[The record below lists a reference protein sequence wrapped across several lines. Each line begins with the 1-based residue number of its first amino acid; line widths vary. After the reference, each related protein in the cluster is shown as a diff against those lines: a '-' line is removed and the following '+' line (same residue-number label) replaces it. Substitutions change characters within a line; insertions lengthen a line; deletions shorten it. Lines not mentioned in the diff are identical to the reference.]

1 MRLVSYRTESALRGG
16 IQIGDNIYDTST
28 VAQAG
33 GLSLDDRTIDWSST
47 KQVIAA
53 DEQVLQVLERTAQA
67 IKECRINAGIALAPN
82 TARLGPPIPDP
93 DKIICLGLNYRDHAR
108 EANLAVP
115 KVPLLFAKF
124 RNSLI
129 GPFDSV
135 ELPYASENVDYEAE
149 LAVVIGRRARSI
161 GEEDALQYVFG
172 AMAMNDVSARDVQ
185 LATSQWMAGK
195 AIDTFAPCGPALVS
209 RNELGDMQNL
219 AIRTYLNGGLVQ
231 DSNTSEMI
239 FGVSYIVSYLSR
251 LMTLEPGDIIVT
263 GTPAGVGFKRQPPL
277 LLKDGDIVEIEIEKI
292 GRLSNPVHDGNR
304 GKIRDLG
311 VNRIGAEEG
320 IK

>member
-1 MRLVSYRTESALRGG
+1 MK
-16 IQIGDNIYDTST
+16 
-28 VAQAG
+28 VAGQWKRKAV
-33 GLSLDDRTIDWSST
+33 DH
-47 KQVIAA
+47 
-53 DEQVLQVLERTAQA
+53 
-67 IKECRINAGIALAPN
+67 CAGIALAPN
-82 TARLGPPIPDP
+82 NARLGPPIPDP

-129 GPFDSV
+129 GPFDSI

-219 AIRTYLNGGLVQ
+219 AIRTHLNGGLVQ

-277 LLKDGDIVEIEIEKI
+277 LLKDGDVVEIEIEKI
-292 GRLSNPVHDGNR
+292 GRLSNSVHDGNR